1 MNIKQLSLF
10 LKEIGVW
17 RADVVANGINFNLTI
32 NVPRQENVRRIERNI
47 KEVIPASVSYQCKV
61 DPTILR
67 GRKKHT
73 YRHFTNNTHRIVSFN
88 KGENKVF
95 YS

>member
-32 NVPRQENVRRIERNI
+32 NVPVKRMLEGLRG
-47 KEVIPASVSYQCKV
+47 
-61 DPTILR
+61 ILR
-67 GRKKHT
+67 RLFQLVF
-73 YRHFTNNTHRIVSFN
+73 RTNA
-88 KGENKVF
+88 K
-95 YS
+95 